1 MLANLKRARKITELK
16 VNIIIITWCLVLS
29 ECISYNFNE
38 NLERINQNDDVV
50 PSGEVVAAITRDQQ
64 DALNNRAK
72 LILKEEL
79 GEFEAVELTRIFLVW
94 GDWLLVIS
102 PVGFM
107 A

>member
-1 MLANLKRARKITELK
+1 
-16 VNIIIITWCLVLS
+16 
-29 ECISYNFNE
+29 
-38 NLERINQNDDVV
+38 
-50 PSGEVVAAITRDQQ
+50 VVAAITRDQQ

-72 LILKEEL
+72 LILQEEL